1 MLFKLILFHLQIF
14 LIFSLPRFINF
25 VIVTIIMEI
34 CYVLDASAF
43 INGFQ
48 LSSKNNYTVPE
59 ITDEIKD
66 FESRLKLDSA
76 LNEGLLSVKDVPSPW
91 TSCVNTIIYES
102 GDILR
107 LSFPDKKLIALA
119 YMLSQQGENVKV
131 ITDDYTIQ
139 NTLKIMDIPYSGI
152 LTDGI
157 KGIYNW
163 KKVCEGCKKEYP
175 EDYKF
180 DDCEICGSKI
190 FKKRIKVNK

>member
-1 MLFKLILFHLQIF
+1 
-14 LIFSLPRFINF
+14 
-25 VIVTIIMEI
+25 MEI

-48 LSSKNNYTVPE
+48 ISSKRNFTVPE
-59 ITDEIKD
+59 ITEEIKD
-66 FESRLKLDSA
+66 FESRLKFDA
-76 LNEGLLSVKDVPSPW
+76 AINEGALIIQDVNYECL
-91 TSCVNTIIYES
+91 TCVHNIIYES

-107 LSFPDKKLIALA
+107 LSLPDKKLIALA
-119 YMLSQQGENVKV
+119 YMLTQQGESVKV

-139 NTLKIMDIPYSGI
+139 NTLKIMDIPYSGVI
-152 LTDGI
+152 TEGI

-163 KKVCEGCKKEYP
+163 KKICEGCKKEYP

-190 FKKRIKVNK
+190 FKKRIKVKR